1 MFWVNSVLRGWW
13 GTGSGCLEKLWIPG
27 SIQGKMGWGLWA
39 ASSSGRCLLPWQR
52 VGTSWSL
59 RPKPFYYSVIPYIAP
74 AHLITSFVKSIIKSV
89 CSYLF
94 SQRFLCWSFIW
105 IPMMLIL
112 YSMQKHFKL
121 PINIWRHRKQRSSM
135 SFKKLGERAYFICWS
150 LTSSRL
156 DNSLPL
162 KMNQDRTK
170 TGKDKIQLWMI
181 RMSPFFFF
189 FFILL
194 EIKLRVKGSMSE
206 SMFRFIAWM
215 FPWCH
220 CFQV

>member
-1 MFWVNSVLRGWW
+1 
-13 GTGSGCLEKLWIPG
+13 
-27 SIQGKMGWGLWA
+27 
-39 ASSSGRCLLPWQR
+39 
-52 VGTSWSL
+52 
-59 RPKPFYYSVIPYIAP
+59 
-74 AHLITSFVKSIIKSV
+74 
-89 CSYLF
+89 
-94 SQRFLCWSFIW
+94 
-105 IPMMLIL
+105 
-112 YSMQKHFKL
+112 
-121 PINIWRHRKQRSSM
+121 M

-189 FFILL
+189 FILL

-206 SMFRFIAWM
+206 SMFRFIA
-215 FPWCH
+215 
-220 CFQV
+220 